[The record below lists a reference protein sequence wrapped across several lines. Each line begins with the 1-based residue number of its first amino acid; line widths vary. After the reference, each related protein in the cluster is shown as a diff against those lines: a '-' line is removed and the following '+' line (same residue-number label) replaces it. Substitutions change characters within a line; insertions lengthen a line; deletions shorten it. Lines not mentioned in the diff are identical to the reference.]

1 MLNNF
6 LGRFLRKNLNNFRG
20 EGQKWLFIKKKR
32 VSEILWCFSESYFRI
47 EFFTGNDLF
56 SVIFQTIRSLE
67 RTQIRKGSRKTRKS
81 WLQSVIC
88 TIIYVN
94 YPWNTKY
101 TSHSTETLTIV
112 MIPQPSALPIGRKF
126 SSLKIL
132 IL

>member
-20 EGQKWLFIKKKR
+20 EGQKWLFIKKNVYLKFYG
-32 VSEILWCFSESYFRI
+32 VFQKVILGLS
-47 EFFTGNDLF
+47 FFTGNELF